1 MPSLIASHPLIA
13 GLALLLLD
21 ILAWRLL
28 PASPRPWRVAA
39 RLGLFLLYSWVL
51 ISAGL
56 SPLLPPPGADSAEGL
71 AGTALEILWWLYGAR
86 TLTVVLGL
94 VLIGRS
100 GHTGRLL
107 QDVLGALIFLLALVA
122 AAAYVLQLPVKGL
135 LATSGAMA
143 IVVGLAL
150 QSTLA
155 DVFSGIIL
163 NTTRPYQLDDSIA
176 IDGLEGKVIEIDWR
190 ATHLLTSQGSTAV
203 IPNSLAAKAKII
215 NNSRPREIHGVAITL
230 EVPASIRPRRV
241 LDALERT
248 LRGCRD
254 LLANPAPKVAMKSAG
269 VEVNQYEISGFIGAG
284 ASKVD
289 VRNLLFDLA
298 HRNLEAAGLQRVGEA
313 AEHPRSRERLLLDEV
328 KVFRALGDEEKE
340 RLARLMTVSDH
351 PAGQVLLERGDV
363 AGQLLVIGSGV
374 VSAALPDSDGWLE
387 AGRMGPGEVMG
398 EEGINGDAPSSAR
411 FTALTSCRL
420 YRIDAA
426 EIRDCLAQRSE
437 VRTAL
442 DKLQAFRTQA
452 SQSLLTEKPTAIR
465 KGGFLSWLH
474 RR

>member
-1 MPSLIASHPLIA
+1 MPTLIASHPLIA

-163 NTTRPYQLDDSIA
+163 NTTRPYQLD
-176 IDGLEGKVIEIDWR
+176 EIGR
-190 ATHLLTSQGSTAV
+190 AHV
-203 IPNSLAAKAKII
+203 
-215 NNSRPREIHGVAITL
+215 
-230 EVPASIRPRRV
+230 
-241 LDALERT
+241 
-248 LRGCRD
+248 
-254 LLANPAPKVAMKSAG
+254 
-269 VEVNQYEISGFIGAG
+269 
-284 ASKVD
+284 
-289 VRNLLFDLA
+289 
-298 HRNLEAAGLQRVGEA
+298 
-313 AEHPRSRERLLLDEV
+313 
-328 KVFRALGDEEKE
+328 
-340 RLARLMTVSDH
+340 
-351 PAGQVLLERGDV
+351 
-363 AGQLLVIGSGV
+363 
-374 VSAALPDSDGWLE
+374 
-387 AGRMGPGEVMG
+387 
-398 EEGINGDAPSSAR
+398 
-411 FTALTSCRL
+411 
-420 YRIDAA
+420 
-426 EIRDCLAQRSE
+426 
-437 VRTAL
+437 
-442 DKLQAFRTQA
+442 
-452 SQSLLTEKPTAIR
+452 
-465 KGGFLSWLH
+465 
-474 RR
+474 